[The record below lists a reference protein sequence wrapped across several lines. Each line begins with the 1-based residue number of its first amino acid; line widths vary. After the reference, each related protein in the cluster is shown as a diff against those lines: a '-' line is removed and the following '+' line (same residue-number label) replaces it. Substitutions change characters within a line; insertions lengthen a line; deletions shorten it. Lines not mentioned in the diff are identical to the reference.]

1 MGACAF
7 EHLLCQNPAQPLG
20 TTEDIERALELYRGP
35 LLPADREESWAAPAR
50 ERLRAKFIHHI
61 ARHARMLE
69 DTGRRDDA
77 VALYLRGLDADGLS
91 EVFYQ
96 GLMRC
101 HRDDGRPAEAMI
113 LYQRFR
119 QTLSA
124 SLGIQPSHETD
135 ALAGSIGA
143 ALSRAM

>member
-1 MGACAF
+1 
-7 EHLLCQNPAQPLG
+7 
-20 TTEDIERALELYRGP
+20 
-35 LLPADREESWAAPAR
+35 
-50 ERLRAKFIHHI
+50 
-61 ARHARMLE
+61 MLE